1 MKESEVIDLLAKCL
15 NVPGLSFGANTV
27 NPYKELQFITQK
39 ASYICTLLGQIKLHN
54 KNLKLYKD
62 DNETIE
68 NIKYNLKEA
77 EEELLINCNELKDFY
92 NKRNQEGW
100 CDNV

>member
-1 MKESEVIDLLAKCL
+1 MKESEVIELLAKCL
-15 NVPGLSFGANTV
+15 NVPPLCFGANTV

-39 ASYICTLLGQIKLHN
+39 ASYICTLLGEIKLHN

-62 DNETIE
+62 DDSTIE

-77 EEELLINCNELKDFY
+77 EEKLRINCNEVKEFY
-92 NKRNQEGW
+92 NKREKEGW
-100 CDNV
+100 AD